1 MTTFA
6 ELVAQYKAI
15 VQVPEVKTGM
25 PSVSEFGM
33 TITMTPVISWEDAVA
48 ALDLVTHADTNFD
61 PSLTD
66 STVEKLR
73 KYIEQRLPE
82 GHILRS

>member
-1 MTTFA
+1 
-6 ELVAQYKAI
+6 
-15 VQVPEVKTGM
+15 M

-33 TITMTPVISWEDAVA
+33 TITMTPVVSWEDAVA

-73 KYIEQRLPE
+73 KYTSRGYPKVTSYITR
-82 GHILRS
+82 GTSKKNGR